1 MLSSKTGLSLNM
13 AGHYPGGH
21 KNTRSHSGGSR
32 GSAGLVYPQ
41 VRYLGPAHPNDVR
54 VEAQTTPREPGSRSI

>member
-21 KNTRSHSGGSR
+21 KQKQRSDR
-32 GSAGLVYPQ
+32 AAPRA
-41 VRYLGPAHPNDVR
+41 VRIGRADVLDVR
-54 VEAQTTPREPGSRSI
+54 VGSRARAPFGLRTRRL